1 MLVPDSIY
9 VVEGGKNKNKKVPKD
24 YHTRDVNTVPIVMW
38 QVTLE
43 VNLEVMLWLLKRCIL
58 LI

>member
-9 VVEGGKNKNKKVPKD
+9 VVEGGKNKNKKESKD

-38 QVTLE
+38 QLTSRV
-43 VNLEVMLWLLKRCIL
+43 K
-58 LI
+58 